1 MSGLLGKKIGM
12 TRIFDEAGDMVPV
25 TVIEAGPCYVTQIKT
40 EENDGYSAVQVG
52 YGTKK
57 EKNTTKPLMGHFKKS
72 DNKPL
77 RILKEFAIPNG
88 IELKIGD
95 ELKVNIFKAGD
106 TVKVTGISKGR
117 GFTGVV
123 KRHGFGGGPLTH
135 GQSDRLRAPGS
146 LGQSSD
152 PSRVFK
158 GIKMAGRMGNK
169 KASVV
174 GLTIAKVD
182 PEKNLLFIKGALPGA
197 RNSFLEIYQVS

>member
-117 GFTGVV
+117 GFTGVI